1 MSQTSYPLVSAVAFP
16 GMLAEV
22 GSRKSVISRINDD
35 SVNIPFGRAV
45 QNIPGEDNNCEL
57 VDATGDKIL
66 GVSIHR
72 HCEAGAYEPTDPVS
86 ILREGT
92 IWVEVDGTVVEHGDV
107 FVKHS
112 DGSFLA
118 ADDAGNS
125 SKLTNAR
132 WYHSR
137 TGAGL
142 VVLELGSNIS
152 PMT

>member
-1 MSQTSYPLVSAVAFP
+1 MSQTSYPTVPGVAFA
-16 GMLAEV
+16 GMIADLSLA
-22 GSRKSVISRINDD
+22 KKISRINDD
-35 SVNIPFGRAV
+35 SVAIEFGRVV
-45 QNIPGEDNNCEL
+45 QNIPGENDHCEL

-66 GVSIHR
+66 GVSIHE
-72 HCEAGAYEPTDPVS
+72 HNENGKYEPGDAVS
-86 ILREGT
+86 ILREGV
-92 IWVEVDGTVVEHGDV
+92 IWVLVDATVVEHGDV

-132 WYHSR
+132 WYESR

-142 VVLELGSNIS
+142 VRLELGSNIS
-152 PMT
+152 AMT